1 MLDVLGCVVKK
12 ERMYEMGCWHVVKV
26 KVHTYIMIMMMSTF
40 FTAFRSGINQHLL
53 FGLSEWVSELI
64 KCTHSQYLLL
74 VLISG
79 CERIVFVKNEKKTV
93 LRRNEL

>member
-1 MLDVLGCVVKK
+1 MQRKLTMIFPGKFIEMSKCIYEMKVNWMLDVLGCVVKK

-53 FGLSEWVSELI
+53 FGLSE
-64 KCTHSQYLLL
+64 
-74 VLISG
+74 
-79 CERIVFVKNEKKTV
+79 
-93 LRRNEL
+93 